1 MIMARILIFFSLG
14 MAILTAGIALSNR
27 PAIGNAAFSAQVSAI
42 LDGDTFTVMQQQ
54 KKIVIRLYG
63 VDCPEK
69 VQPYGKQASRFAKA
83 FLSGVVEIEPVDT
96 DKYGRTVAIVRLA
109 DGTTL
114 QERLVESGFAWVFDH
129 FCRKPVCIQWKQKEK
144 AASQTGRGLW
154 HENRPTPPWQWR
166 AGHKQQR

>member
-14 MAILTAGIALSNR
+14 MAILTTGIALSNR
-27 PAIGNAAFSAQVSAI
+27 LTIGDVSFSAQVSTI
-42 LDGDTFTVMQQQ
+42 IDGDTFTVIQQQ
-54 KKIVIRLYG
+54 KKSVIRLYG

-69 VQPYGKQASRFAKA
+69 AQPYRKQASQAAKA
-83 FLSGVVEIEPVDT
+83 LLCGKVVGIDPVDT

-109 DGTTL
+109 DGAAL

-144 AASQTGRGLW
+144 VASRAKLGLW
-154 HENRPTPPWQWR
+154 NQKNPMPPWQWR
-166 AGHKQQR
+166 QHTQN